1 MYINGAGPPATVGI
15 GALGATAGAANLQF
29 WPRGHALRLSVY
41 AWWPLP
47 PLVSLK
53 STTSGA
59 PLLSSDGRTLSRP
72 EAGGAS
78 SGAGSG
84 AALVPRPK
92 QPHHRRDS
100 SWLCLPLAAA
110 ATARSVADSFVCAF
124 SGRSGSS
131 LEHGS
136 AGGEGR
142 RRVGW
147 PAGTGWGGQM
157 RCGAAQRLCLPT
169 TANLMLPANSVCPTA
184 ASLLLLLLLSI

>member
-1 MYINGAGPPATVGI
+1 MYINGTGPPAAGGI
-15 GALGATAGAANLQF
+15 AALGAAAVPAGAANLQF

-41 AWWPLP
+41 AWWPLT
-47 PLVSLK
+47 PLASLR

-72 EAGGAS
+72 EVGGAS

-110 ATARSVADSFVCAF
+110 AAARSVADSFLCAF

-147 PAGTGWGGQM
+147 LAGTGWAEM
-157 RCGAAQRLCLPT
+157 RCSAARSGSACLQ
-169 TANLMLPANSVCPTA
+169 LPS
-184 ASLLLLLLLSI
+184 